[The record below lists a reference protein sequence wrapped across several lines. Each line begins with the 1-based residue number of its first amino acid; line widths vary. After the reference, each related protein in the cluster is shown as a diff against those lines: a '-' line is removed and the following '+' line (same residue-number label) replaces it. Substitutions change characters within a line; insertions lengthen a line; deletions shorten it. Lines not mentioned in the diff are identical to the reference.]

1 MKRIS
6 IFYIYLLLFFY
17 GKPCYSQ
24 NLYFPPTNNVASWDT
39 VSPSSLNWCE
49 SNIDSLYNFLE
60 KQNSK
65 AFIVLKDG
73 KIALEKYFGTFT
85 KDSIWYWASA
95 GKSLTSLLIAKAQ
108 EEGLLKITDTS
119 SKYLGVGWTNCS
131 LLQENKISILNQI
144 TMTTGLDDGVI
155 DNHCT
160 DKSCLVFK
168 SNAGARWAYHNAPY
182 SLLEKVITVAVGK
195 TINSYTNS
203 KLSQKTGING
213 FWITSGYDNVFYSK
227 PRNMAR
233 FGLLFQ
239 NNCVWNEEPI
249 LIDTNYIKQMTNS
262 SQNINPAYGYLWWL
276 NGKSS
281 YMVPTLQTSFP
292 GSLAPQAPADML
304 AAIGKNGQIISV
316 SKSKGLVMVRVGD
329 APGNFGE
336 VPTVFLNQIWQ
347 KLNAV
352 ICDKTNLQNLE
363 NDLSEINVF
372 PNPVNNQL
380 NIFGFNKSNYA
391 IEIYNTI
398 GQVQLSVNNLNTV
411 DVSDLAKGIYFVK
424 IQVDSH
430 SKIIKFVKQ

>member
-1 MKRIS
+1 
-6 IFYIYLLLFFY
+6 
-17 GKPCYSQ
+17 
-24 NLYFPPTNNVASWDT
+24 
-39 VSPSSLNWCE
+39 
-49 SNIDSLYNFLE
+49 
-60 KQNSK
+60 
-65 AFIVLKDG
+65 
-73 KIALEKYFGTFT
+73 
-85 KDSIWYWASA
+85 
-95 GKSLTSLLIAKAQ
+95 
-108 EEGLLKITDTS
+108 
-119 SKYLGVGWTNCS
+119 
-131 LLQENKISILNQI
+131 
-144 TMTTGLDDGVI
+144 
-155 DNHCT
+155 
-160 DKSCLVFK
+160 
-168 SNAGARWAYHNAPY
+168 
-182 SLLEKVITVAVGK
+182 
-195 TINSYTNS
+195 
-203 KLSQKTGING
+203 
-213 FWITSGYDNVFYSK
+213 
-227 PRNMAR
+227 MAR

-239 NNCVWNEEPI
+239 NNCVWNEESI

>member
-1 MKRIS
+1 MFKKI
-6 IFYIYLLLFFY
+6 LLLALVFI
-17 GKPCYSQ
+17 GTNQNSNSQ
-24 NLYFPPTNNVASWDT
+24 SLYFPPVSNSANWDT
-39 VSPSSLNWCE
+39 VSPESLGWCV
-49 SNIDSLYNFLE
+49 SNIDSLFGFLE
-60 KQNSK
+60 QQNSK

-119 SKYLGVGWTNCS
+119 SKYLGVGWTDCT
-131 LLQENKISILNQI
+131 LQQENKISILNQI

-168 SNAGARWAYHNAPY
+168 ANAGTRWSYHNAPY
-182 SLLEKVITVAVGK
+182 TLLEKVITTATNK
-195 TINSYTNS
+195 PINTYTAS
-203 KLSQKTGING
+203 KLSLKTGING
-213 FWITSGYDNVFYSK
+213 AWITTGYNNVFYSK

-239 NNCVWNEEPI
+239 NNCVWNGEPI

-292 GSLAPQAPADML
+292 GSLAPQAPADMF
-304 AAIGKNGQIISV
+304 AAIGKNGQIASV
-316 SKSKGLVMVRVGD
+316 SKSKGLVVVRMGD

-398 GQVQLSVNNLNTV
+398 GQVQLSVNNINTV

>member
-1 MKRIS
+1 MFKKI
-6 IFYIYLLLFFY
+6 LLLALVFI
-17 GKPCYSQ
+17 GTNQNSNSQ
-24 NLYFPPTNNVASWDT
+24 SLYFPPVSNSANWDT
-39 VSPSSLNWCE
+39 VSPESLGWCV
-49 SNIDSLYNFLE
+49 SNIDSLFGFLE
-60 KQNSK
+60 QQNSK

-95 GKSLTSLLIAKAQ
+95 GKSLTSFLIAKAQ
-108 EEGLLKITDTS
+108 EEGFLKITDTS

-144 TMTTGLDDGVI
+144 TMTTGLDDGVT

-168 SNAGARWAYHNAPY
+168 ANAGTRWSYHNAPY
-182 SLLEKVITVAVGK
+182 TLLEKVITTVTNK
-195 TINSYTNS
+195 PINTYTAS
-203 KLSQKTGING
+203 KLSLKTGING
-213 FWITSGYDNVFYSK
+213 AWLTTGYNNVFYSK

-239 NNCVWNEEPI
+239 NNCVWNGEPI

-292 GSLAPQAPADML
+292 GSLAPQAPADMF
-304 AAIGKNGQIISV
+304 AAIGKNGQIISI
-316 SKSKGLVMVRVGD
+316 SKSKGLVVVRVGD

-398 GQVQLSVNNLNTV
+398 GQVQLSVNNINTV

-424 IQVDSH
+424 IQVENQ
-430 SKIIKFVKQ
+430 SKIMKFVKE

>member
-1 MKRIS
+1 MFKKI
-6 IFYIYLLLFFY
+6 LLLALVFI
-17 GKPCYSQ
+17 CTNQNSNSQ
-24 NLYFPPTNNVASWDT
+24 SLYFPPVSNSANWDT
-39 VSPSSLNWCE
+39 LSPKSLGWCV
-49 SNIDSLYNFLE
+49 SNIDSLYGFLE
-60 KQNSK
+60 QQNSK

-95 GKSLTSLLIAKAQ
+95 GKSLTSFLIAKAQ

-144 TMTTGLDDGVI
+144 TMTTGLDDGVV

-168 SNAGARWAYHNAPY
+168 SNAGSRWAYHNAPY
-182 SLLEKVITVAVGK
+182 TLLEKVITTATNK
-195 TINSYTNS
+195 PINTYTAS
-203 KLSQKTGING
+203 KLSLKTGIKG
-213 FWITSGYDNVFYSK
+213 AWLTTGYNNVFYSK

-239 NNCVWNEEPI
+239 NNCVWNGEA
-249 LIDTNYIKQMTNS
+249 LLNDTNFINQMTNS

-281 YMVPTLQTSFP
+281 YMIPTLQTSFP
-292 GSLAPQAPADML
+292 GFLAPQAPADMF
-304 AAIGKNGQIISV
+304 AALGKNGQIISV
-316 SKSKGLVMVRVGD
+316 SKSKGLVLVRMGD
-329 APGNFGE
+329 ALGNFGE
-336 VPTVFLNQIWQ
+336 VPTVFLNQMWQ

-352 ICDKTNLQNLE
+352 ICNKTNLQNLE
-363 NDLSEINVF
+363 NDLAEINVF

-380 NIFGFNKSNYA
+380 NISGFNKSSYSV
-391 IEIYNTI
+391 EIYNAV
-398 GQVQLSVNNLNTV
+398 GKFQLSVNNINTV
-411 DVSDLAKGIYFVK
+411 DVCTLTKGIYFVK
-424 IQVDSH
+424 IQVDNY